1 MKKALYLASACLL
14 AIAFSSCE
22 KELENPRKGAN
33 DFNTFYTT
41 ATSADADKLIAQAYN
56 TYFGGPEEVQ
66 KQNFF
71 EIISDDMDCGG
82 GTYSDNANRYR
93 NADELTCQ
101 PSDWLFHGP
110 WRGYSLYQSLYV
122 CIYQCNLIIDKI
134 PDSNDAE
141 INRVKAEAKFL
152 RALNLFEAMR
162 VWHNPPFADH
172 IYTAEDML
180 APNGDPKEMIDWILE
195 NFDDA
200 AKALP
205 AVPTKGQQAKIGG
218 RATSGAA
225 LAFYAKA
232 ALWYGTQYN
241 DNAYV
246 QKAIAPLKSAIN
258 SGLYGLIPDVADLFR
273 VKADFCEEY
282 IFERCCAETGAD
294 KSLQNDNRQTWRSFR
309 ADNMFI
315 PKGFMGY
322 GWAFCNPTKEFVD
335 FMKEHDG
342 ETNPRFNAKLL
353 SYDQLMEMEYNG
365 ADKGIKPGAAYPN
378 CVGYWNATCL
388 MYNDDLYTDTG
399 GNFYSRANN
408 PIIRYAEVLLMYAE
422 AQFLANGDSDKSGL
436 AALNQVRERS
446 KLAPLAALD
455 MQAIIDERRAELF
468 CENERWFDIIRW
480 KIADKV
486 LANAGTH
493 RYTFFG
499 YKPGT
504 TEYWIDDNE
513 FSKGE
518 GKGWDDK
525 YWNLPYGDNQLTA
538 NPNLVQQP
546 GW

>member
-1 MKKALYLASACLL
+1 MA
-14 AIAFSSCE
+14 
-22 KELENPRKGAN
+22 
-33 DFNTFYTT
+33 
-41 ATSADADKLIAQAYN
+41 
-56 TYFGGPEEVQ
+56 
-66 KQNFF
+66 
-71 EIISDDMDCGG
+71 
-82 GTYSDNANRYR
+82 
-93 NADELTCQ
+93 
-101 PSDWLFHGP
+101 
-110 WRGYSLYQSLYV
+110 
-122 CIYQCNLIIDKI
+122 
-134 PDSNDAE
+134 
-141 INRVKAEAKFL
+141 
-152 RALNLFEAMR
+152 
-162 VWHNPPFADH
+162 
-172 IYTAEDML
+172 
-180 APNGDPKEMIDWILE
+180 
-195 NFDDA
+195 
-200 AKALP
+200 
-205 AVPTKGQQAKIGG
+205 
-218 RATSGAA
+218 
-225 LAFYAKA
+225 
-232 ALWYGTQYN
+232 
-241 DNAYV
+241 
-246 QKAIAPLKSAIN
+246 
-258 SGLYGLIPDVADLFR
+258 
-273 VKADFCEEY
+273 
-282 IFERCCAETGAD
+282 
-294 KSLQNDNRQTWRSFR
+294 
-309 ADNMFI
+309 
-315 PKGFMGY
+315 
-322 GWAFCNPTKEFVD
+322 
-335 FMKEHDG
+335 
-342 ETNPRFNAKLL
+342 
-353 SYDQLMEMEYNG
+353 MEYND

-538 NPNLVQQP
+538 NPNLVQHP

>member
-1 MKKALYLASACLL
+1 
-14 AIAFSSCE
+14 
-22 KELENPRKGAN
+22 
-33 DFNTFYTT
+33 
-41 ATSADADKLIAQAYN
+41 
-56 TYFGGPEEVQ
+56 
-66 KQNFF
+66 
-71 EIISDDMDCGG
+71 
-82 GTYSDNANRYR
+82 
-93 NADELTCQ
+93 
-101 PSDWLFHGP
+101 
-110 WRGYSLYQSLYV
+110 
-122 CIYQCNLIIDKI
+122 
-134 PDSNDAE
+134 
-141 INRVKAEAKFL
+141 
-152 RALNLFEAMR
+152 
-162 VWHNPPFADH
+162 
-172 IYTAEDML
+172 
-180 APNGDPKEMIDWILE
+180 
-195 NFDDA
+195 
-200 AKALP
+200 
-205 AVPTKGQQAKIGG
+205 
-218 RATSGAA
+218 
-225 LAFYAKA
+225 
-232 ALWYGTQYN
+232 
-241 DNAYV
+241 
-246 QKAIAPLKSAIN
+246 
-258 SGLYGLIPDVADLFR
+258 
-273 VKADFCEEY
+273 
-282 IFERCCAETGAD
+282 
-294 KSLQNDNRQTWRSFR
+294 
-309 ADNMFI
+309 
-315 PKGFMGY
+315 
-322 GWAFCNPTKEFVD
+322 
-335 FMKEHDG
+335 MKEHDG

-538 NPNLVQQP
+538 NPNLVQHP